1 MSSSVEGFTAAGW
14 SQLAAQAAKTMH
26 TDAGG
31 TDLPAIAPGSAA
43 WAAFKQSPES
53 RAAYTAQLNTTI
65 KNIQQFLGQHAS
77 MGAQRQQAIG
87 NLNHFLQTR
96 VNCNADK
103 LSPLVINESRRN
115 LNLFAQQLRN
125 PNIPADK
132 KLSCALALAQG
143 LGVCNEGETL
153 NILENTRDLCS
164 QQTGLAGVLTRAK
177 NNLVEQH
184 LQQLVRH
191 EDKPHLND
199 KLALQLEIHHIQAL
213 KNHVAGQWGLEV
225 VEDQY
230 ATQAYQNQ
238 AGPMAEEL
246 LRQTITPAVLAT
258 TVAEQIA
265 QTFCNHT
272 QSELSTGI
280 PTEQLKTEPL
290 RRAIQAEFGS
300 EIELENCLEFNA
312 DYTQVKLKPLAEISL
327 HVIEKCQDLGLI
339 HPHANPVGVLKQS
352 TPDLQACIKQ
362 VGFLRGAPA
371 NNPAYSPM
379 LCNFWAGYTK
389 IVVSDSEKKRHQKEN
404 SPADVVRILRKLDI
418 QA

>member
-1 MSSSVEGFTAAGW
+1 MSSSVEGFTATGW
-14 SQLAAQAAKTMH
+14 SQLAAQATKTMRA
-26 TDAGG
+26 DAGK

-43 WAAFKQSPES
+43 WAAFKQSSES

-65 KNIQQFLGQHAS
+65 KHIQQFLGQHANT
-77 MGAQRQQAIG
+77 GAQRQQAIS

-96 VNCNADK
+96 VNCNVDK

-115 LNLFAQQLRN
+115 LNLFAQQLNN

-153 NILENTRDLCS
+153 NILENTKNLCS
-164 QQTGLAGVLTRAK
+164 QQTGLSGVLTRAK

-191 EDKPHLND
+191 EDQPRLSD
-199 KLALQLEIHHIQAL
+199 KLAQELEIHHVQAL

-225 VEDQY
+225 VEDRY

-246 LRQTITPAVLAT
+246 LRQTITPAVLAN

-272 QSELSTGI
+272 HSELSTGI
-280 PTEQLKTEPL
+280 PTEHLKTEPL
-290 RRAIQAEFGS
+290 RLAIQAEFGP

-327 HVIEKCQDLGLI
+327 HVMEKCQDLGLI
-339 HPHANPVGVLKQS
+339 HPHANAAGVLKQP
-352 TPDLQACIKQ
+352 TPNIQACIKQ
-362 VGFLRGAPA
+362 VGLLRGAPA
-371 NNPAYSPM
+371 DNSAHSPM
-379 LCNFWAGYTK
+379 LSHFWAGYTK
-389 IVVSDSEKKRHQKEN
+389 IVVPDSEKKRHQKEN
-404 SPADVVRILRKLDI
+404 PPAVTWS
-418 QA
+418 AH